1 MKPLWSIATGTEL
14 KARKSELDPV
24 CLYCPRNKR
33 FPAPSTPTRAS
44 EGVQSSIW
52 ASPPTVGEPTADPTG
67 SSRGKGTNPSLEMGG
82 GEGPTGCRT
91 GQGLNSHRGSGS
103 RCKKN
108 FNGGGKWR
116 LLECSVHLHR
126 DERERKGNKKPQ
138 KLL

>member
-1 MKPLWSIATGTEL
+1 MKPLWSTAPGTEL

-33 FPAPSTPTRAS
+33 FPAPSTSTRAS

-52 ASPPTVGEPTADPTG
+52 APHPVGEPIADPTG
-67 SSRGKGTNPSLEMGG
+67 GEGTNPSLEMGC

-91 GQGLNSHRGSGS
+91 GQGLNSHWGSGS
-103 RCKKN
+103 RCKKQN
-108 FNGGGKWR
+108 FNRGGKWR
-116 LLECSVHLHR
+116 LLEYSVHLHR

-138 KLL
+138 NLL